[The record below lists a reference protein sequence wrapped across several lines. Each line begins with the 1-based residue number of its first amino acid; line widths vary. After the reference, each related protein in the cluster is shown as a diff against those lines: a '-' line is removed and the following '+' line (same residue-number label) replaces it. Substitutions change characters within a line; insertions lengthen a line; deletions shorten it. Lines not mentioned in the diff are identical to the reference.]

1 MSIKLVKYRDKYAEM
16 HGQQYDK
23 YTEMHGQQND
33 KYTEMNGHQNDKYT
47 EMHGQQNDKYT
58 DMHGQQN
65 IKKWIFMSR
74 FIWPWTNKKEIFPY
88 ASQKDTRL
96 GGDGGGICLF

>member
-33 KYTEMNGHQNDKYT
+33 KYTEMHGQQNDKYT
-47 EMHGQQNDKYT
+47 EMHGQQNE
-58 DMHGQQN
+58 
-65 IKKWIFMSR
+65 KKISLSFTEMLCACLLLRYSKEGGANRTCLWTSVFSSSR
-74 FIWPWTNKKEIFPY
+74 WT
-88 ASQKDTRL
+88 
-96 GGDGGGICLF
+96 